1 MHVCV
6 MHEKQKTN
14 YFPESG
20 DNRTRKQQAYP
31 RGLDIISVHH
41 HKNKKKSC
49 YLCFST
55 FMAFLL
61 TRTYVQV
68 CISDVVVLSLLGY
81 YAHASAP
88 ILKGLYVPLKL
99 STAGLTLCL

>member
-20 DNRTRKQQAYP
+20 DNRTQKQQAYP

-41 HKNKKKSC
+41 HKNKK

-55 FMAFLL
+55 SFA
-61 TRTYVQV
+61 YIQV
-68 CISDVVVLSLLGY
+68 CISVVVLSLLGY